1 MTGNRRRAV
10 APAGFHRIEERDRAR
25 GQIVPLTGLALLAL
39 LALVAVA
46 ADTGYFFDYRRRMQ
60 TGADNAAMAGA
71 AQLRRGASDG
81 QIQTAALSGAASD
94 GFSNGAND
102 TQVTINHPPN
112 SGYYAGNPRFVEA
125 IISQPRPTL
134 FMGILGVQRA
144 NVSTLAVAGAQPG
157 TNCIYALD
165 PTAASAFNVN
175 GGATVT
181 ASCGIVDD
189 SNSSSAM
196 NSSGGSST
204 VTATSIAV
212 AGNVTGCCYFPTPQ
226 TGVPPEPDPFAQR
239 AAPAFSSGCDY
250 TNFKVNSGSPETLT
264 PGVYCNGITVNAG
277 SVVTFSPGLYVLNGG
292 GLSVN
297 GNAVLHGTGVT
308 FYNTGSESYAYKPVA
323 FSGGAVGTLSAPTSG
338 PMEAMLFFQ
347 DRAIASKQTNTI
359 SGSSTLSLA
368 GALYFP
374 TTPLNFSGNSSGN
387 AAYTII
393 VASTITFTGASRL
406 NADYGSLQNGDPI
419 MKVALGE

>member
-1 MTGNRRRAV
+1 MTGDRRRAA
-10 APAGFHRIEERDRAR
+10 APDGFHRIEERDRAR

-81 QIQTAALSGAASD
+81 QIRTAALSGAASD

-112 SGYYAGNPRFVEA
+112 SGYYAGNPGFVEA

-134 FMGILGVQRA
+134 FMRILGLQRA
-144 NVSTLAVAGAQPG
+144 TVSTLAVAGAQPG
-157 TNCIYALD
+157 TACIYALD
-165 PTAASAFNVN
+165 PTVASAFNVN
-175 GGATVT
+175 GGATVA

-212 AGNVTGCCYFPTPQ
+212 TGNVTGCCYFPTPQ

-250 TNFKVNSGSPETLT
+250 TNFKVNSGNPETLT
-264 PGVYCNGITVNAG
+264 PGVYCNGITLNAG

-292 GLSVN
+292 GLSVS
-297 GNAVLHGTGVT
+297 GNAVMHGTGVT
-308 FYNTGSESYAYKPVA
+308 FYSTGSASYAYKPVA
-323 FSGGAVGTLSAPTSG
+323 ITGGAVGTLSAPTSG

-347 DRAIASKQTNTI
+347 DRAITSKQTNTI
-359 SGSSTLSLA
+359 SGGSTLSLE

-374 TTPLNFSGNSSGN
+374 TTPLNFAGNSSGN

-393 VASTITFTGASRL
+393 VASTLTFTGASRL
-406 NADYGSLQNGDPI
+406 NADYSSLQSGDPI

>member
-1 MTGNRRRAV
+1 M
-10 APAGFHRIEERDRAR
+10 
-25 GQIVPLTGLALLAL
+25 PLTGLALLAL

-46 ADTGYFFDYRRRMQ
+46 ADMGYFFDYRRRMQ

-71 AQLRRGASDG
+71 VQLRRGASDG
-81 QIQTAALSGAASD
+81 QIQTAALSGAASN
-94 GFSNGAND
+94 GFSNGANA

-112 SGYYAGNPRFVEA
+112 SGYYAGNPGFVEA

-134 FMGILGVQRA
+134 FMGILGFQRA
-144 NVSTLAVAGAQPG
+144 TVSTLAIAGAQAG

-175 GGATVT
+175 GGATVA
-181 ASCGIVDD
+181 ASCGIIDD

-212 AGNVTGCCYFPTPQ
+212 TGNVTGCCYSPTPQ

-250 TNFKVNSGSPETLT
+250 TNFKVNSGNPETLT
-264 PGVYCNGITVNAG
+264 PGVYCNGITLNAG

-292 GLSVN
+292 GLSVS
-297 GNAVLHGTGVT
+297 GNAVMHGTGVT
-308 FYNTGSESYAYKPVA
+308 FYSTGSASYAYKPVA
-323 FSGGAVGTLSAPTSG
+323 ITGGAVGTLSAPTSG

-359 SGSSTLSLA
+359 SGGSTLSLA

-393 VASTITFTGASRL
+393 VASTLTFTGASRL

>member
-1 MTGNRRRAV
+1 MTGYRRRAA
-10 APAGFHRIEERDRAR
+10 APDGFHRVEERDRAR

-46 ADTGYFFDYRRRMQ
+46 ADMGYFFDYRRRMQ

-112 SGYYAGNPRFVEA
+112 SGYYAGNPGFVEA

-134 FMGILGVQRA
+134 FMGILGFQRA
-144 NVSTLAVAGAQPG
+144 TVSTLAIAGAQAG

-175 GGATVT
+175 GGATVA

-212 AGNVTGCCYFPTPQ
+212 AGDVTGCCYSPTPQ

-250 TNFKVNSGSPETLT
+250 TNFKVNSGNPETLT
-264 PGVYCNGITVNAG
+264 PGVYCNGITLNAG

-292 GLSVN
+292 GLSVS
-297 GNAVLHGTGVT
+297 GNAVMHGTGVT
-308 FYNTGSESYAYKPVA
+308 FYSTGSASYAYKPVA
-323 FSGGAVGTLSAPTSG
+323 ITGGAVGTLSAPTSG

-359 SGSSTLSLA
+359 SGGSTLNLA

-393 VASTITFTGASRL
+393 VASTLTFTGASRL

>member
-1 MTGNRRRAV
+1 MTAYRRRAA
-10 APAGFHRIEERDRAR
+10 APDGFDRIEERDRAR

>member
-1 MTGNRRRAV
+1 MTAYRRRAA
-10 APAGFHRIEERDRAR
+10 APDGFDRIEERDRAR

-112 SGYYAGNPRFVEA
+112 SGYYAGNPGFVEA

>member
-1 MTGNRRRAV
+1 
-10 APAGFHRIEERDRAR
+10 
-25 GQIVPLTGLALLAL
+25 VPLTGLALLAL

>member
-1 MTGNRRRAV
+1 MTGDRRRAA
-10 APAGFHRIEERDRAR
+10 APDGFHRIEERDRAR
-25 GQIVPLTGLALLAL
+25 GQIVPLTGIALLAL

-46 ADTGYFFDYRRRMQ
+46 ADMGYFFDYRRRMQ

-71 AQLRRGASDG
+71 VQLRRGASDG

-112 SGYYAGNPRFVEA
+112 SGYYAGNPGFVEA

-175 GGATVT
+175 GGATVA

-212 AGNVTGCCYFPTPQ
+212 TGNVTGCCYFPTPQ

>member
-1 MTGNRRRAV
+1 MTSYRRRAA
-10 APAGFHRIEERDRAR
+10 APDGFDRSEERDGAR

-46 ADTGYFFDYRRRMQ
+46 ADMGYFFDYRRRMQ

-71 AQLRRGASDG
+71 VQLRRGASDG

-112 SGYYAGNPRFVEA
+112 SGYYAGNPGFVEA

-134 FMGILGVQRA
+134 FMGILGLQRA
-144 NVSTLAVAGAQPG
+144 TVSTLAVAGAQPG

-175 GGATVT
+175 GGATVA

-212 AGNVTGCCYFPTPQ
+212 TGNVTGCCYSPTPQ

-250 TNFKVNSGSPETLT
+250 TNFKVNSGSPANLT

-292 GLSVN
+292 GLSVS

-308 FYNTGSESYAYKPVA
+308 FYNTASGSYAYKPVA

-359 SGSSTLSLA
+359 SGGSTLSLA

>member
-1 MTGNRRRAV
+1 M
-10 APAGFHRIEERDRAR
+10 
-25 GQIVPLTGLALLAL
+25 PLTGLALLAL

-46 ADTGYFFDYRRRMQ
+46 ADMGYFFDYRRRMQ

-112 SGYYAGNPRFVEA
+112 SGYYAGNPGFVEA

-134 FMGILGVQRA
+134 FMGILGLQRA
-144 NVSTLAVAGAQPG
+144 TVSALAVAGAQPG
-157 TNCIYALD
+157 TGCIYALD

-175 GGATVT
+175 GGATVA

-212 AGNVTGCCYFPTPQ
+212 TGNVTGCCYFPTPQ

-250 TNFKVNSGSPETLT
+250 TNFKVNSGNPETLT
-264 PGVYCNGITVNAG
+264 PGVYCNGITLNAG

-292 GLSVN
+292 GLSVS
-297 GNAVLHGTGVT
+297 GNAVMHGTGVT
-308 FYNTGSESYAYKPVA
+308 FYSTGSASYAYKPVA
-323 FSGGAVGTLSAPTSG
+323 ITGGAVGTLSAPTSG

-359 SGSSTLSLA
+359 SGGSTLSLE

-374 TTPLNFSGNSSGN
+374 TTPLNFAGNSSGN

-393 VASTITFTGASRL
+393 VASTLTFTGASRL
-406 NADYGSLQNGDPI
+406 NADYSSLQSGDPI

>member
-1 MTGNRRRAV
+1 M
-10 APAGFHRIEERDRAR
+10 
-25 GQIVPLTGLALLAL
+25 PLTGLALLAL

-46 ADTGYFFDYRRRMQ
+46 ADMGYFFDYRRRMQ

-134 FMGILGVQRA
+134 FMGILGFQRA
-144 NVSTLAVAGAQPG
+144 TVSTLAIAGAQAG

-175 GGATVT
+175 GGATVA

-250 TNFKVNSGSPETLT
+250 TNFKVNSGRPETLT
-264 PGVYCNGITVNAG
+264 PGVYCNGITLNAG
-277 SVVTFSPGLYVLNGG
+277 SVVTFSAGLYVLNGG
-292 GLSVN
+292 GLSVS
-297 GNAVLHGTGVT
+297 GNAVMHGTGVT
-308 FYNTGSESYAYKPVA
+308 FYSTGSASYAYKPVA
-323 FSGGAVGTLSAPTSG
+323 ITGGAVGTLSAPTSG

-347 DRAIASKQTNTI
+347 DRAITSKQTNTI
-359 SGSSTLSLA
+359 SGGSTLSLA

-393 VASTITFTGASRL
+393 VASTLTFTGASRL

>member
-1 MTGNRRRAV
+1 MTAYRRRAA
-10 APAGFHRIEERDRAR
+10 APDGFDRIEERDRAR

-239 AAPAFSSGCDY
+239 AAPTFSSGCDY

>member
-1 MTGNRRRAV
+1 MTAYRRRAA
-10 APAGFHRIEERDRAR
+10 APDGFDRIEERDRAR

-134 FMGILGVQRA
+134 FMGILGFQTA
-144 NVSTLAVAGAQPG
+144 TVSTRAVAGAKAGPA
-157 TNCIYALD
+157 CIYAMD

-292 GLSVN
+292 GLSVT

>member
-1 MTGNRRRAV
+1 MTGYRRRAA
-10 APAGFHRIEERDRAR
+10 APDGFDRIEERDRAR

-46 ADTGYFFDYRRRMQ
+46 ADMGYFFDYRRRMQ

-71 AQLRRGASDG
+71 VQLRRGASDG

-112 SGYYAGNPRFVEA
+112 SGYYAGNPGFVEA

-134 FMGILGVQRA
+134 FMGILGLQRA
-144 NVSTLAVAGAQPG
+144 TVSTLAIAGAQPG
-157 TNCIYALD
+157 TACIYALD
-165 PTAASAFNVN
+165 PTVASAFNVN
-175 GGATVT
+175 GGATVA

-189 SNSSSAM
+189 SNNSSAM

-212 AGNVTGCCYFPTPQ
+212 TGNVTGCCYFPTPQ

-250 TNFKVNSGSPETLT
+250 TNFKVNSGNPETLT
-264 PGVYCNGITVNAG
+264 PGVYCNGITLNAG

-292 GLSVN
+292 GLSVS
-297 GNAVLHGTGVT
+297 GNAVMHGTGVT
-308 FYNTGSESYAYKPVA
+308 FYSTGSASYAYKPVA
-323 FSGGAVGTLSAPTSG
+323 ITGGAVGTLSAPTSG

-347 DRAIASKQTNTI
+347 DRAITSKQTNTI
-359 SGSSTLSLA
+359 SGGSTLSLE

-374 TTPLNFSGNSSGN
+374 TTPLNFAGNSGGN

-393 VASTITFTGASRL
+393 VASTLTFTGASRL
-406 NADYGSLQNGDPI
+406 NADYSSLQNGDPI

>member
-1 MTGNRRRAV
+1 MTGHRRHAA
-10 APAGFHRIEERDRAR
+10 APDGFDRIEERDGAR

-60 TGADNAAMAGA
+60 TGADNAALAGA
-71 AQLRRGASDG
+71 QQLRRGASDG
-81 QIQTAALSGAASD
+81 QIRTAALSGAASD

-102 TQVTINHPPN
+102 TQVTINHPPS
-112 SGYYAGNPRFVEA
+112 SGYYAGNPGFVEA

-134 FMGILGVQRA
+134 FMGILGFQRA
-144 NVSTLAVAGAQPG
+144 TVSTLAIAGAQAG

-175 GGATVT
+175 GGATVA

-212 AGNVTGCCYFPTPQ
+212 TGSVTGCCYSPTPQ

-250 TNFKVNSGSPETLT
+250 TNFKVNSGGPETLT
-264 PGVYCNGITVNAG
+264 PGVYCNGITLNAG

-292 GLSVN
+292 GLSVS
-297 GNAVLHGTGVT
+297 GNAVMHGTGVT
-308 FYNTGSESYAYKPVA
+308 FYSTGSASYAYKPVA
-323 FSGGAVGTLSAPTSG
+323 ITGGAVGTLSAPTSG

-359 SGSSTLSLA
+359 SGGSTLSLA

-393 VASTITFTGASRL
+393 VASTLTFTGASRL
-406 NADYGSLQNGDPI
+406 NADYSSLQNGDPI

>member
-1 MTGNRRRAV
+1 MTGYRRRAA
-10 APAGFHRIEERDRAR
+10 APAGFHRSEERERAR

-134 FMGILGVQRA
+134 FMGILGFQRA
-144 NVSTLAVAGAQPG
+144 TVSTLAIAGAQAG

-175 GGATVT
+175 GGATVA

-264 PGVYCNGITVNAG
+264 PGVYCNGITLNAG

-292 GLSVN
+292 GLSVS
-297 GNAVLHGTGVT
+297 GNAVMHGTGVT
-308 FYNTGSESYAYKPVA
+308 FYSTGSASYAYKPVA
-323 FSGGAVGTLSAPTSG
+323 ITGGAVGTLSAPTSG

-347 DRAIASKQTNTI
+347 DRAITSKQTNTI
-359 SGSSTLSLA
+359 SGGSTLSLE

-374 TTPLNFSGNSSGN
+374 TTPLNFAGNSSGN

-393 VASTITFTGASRL
+393 VASTLTFTGASRL

>member
-1 MTGNRRRAV
+1 MTAYRRRAA
-10 APAGFHRIEERDRAR
+10 APDGFDRIEERDRAR

-144 NVSTLAVAGAQPG
+144 NVSTLAIAGSQPG

-239 AAPAFSSGCDY
+239 AAPTFSSGCDY

-359 SGSSTLSLA
+359 SGGSTLSLA

>member
-1 MTGNRRRAV
+1 MTAYRRRAA
-10 APAGFHRIEERDRAR
+10 APDGFDRIEERDRAR

-112 SGYYAGNPRFVEA
+112 SGYYAGNPGFVEA

-292 GLSVN
+292 GLSVT

>member
-1 MTGNRRRAV
+1 MTGYRRRAA
-10 APAGFHRIEERDRAR
+10 APDGFHRVEERDRAR

-46 ADTGYFFDYRRRMQ
+46 ADMGYFFDYRRRMQ

-112 SGYYAGNPRFVEA
+112 SGYYAGNPGFVEA

-134 FMGILGVQRA
+134 FMGILGFQRA
-144 NVSTLAVAGAQPG
+144 TVSTLAIAGAQAG

-175 GGATVT
+175 GGATVA

-212 AGNVTGCCYFPTPQ
+212 TGNVTGCCYSPTPQ

-250 TNFKVNSGSPETLT
+250 TNFKVNSGNPETLT
-264 PGVYCNGITVNAG
+264 PGVYCNGITLNAG

-292 GLSVN
+292 GLSVS
-297 GNAVLHGTGVT
+297 GNAVMHGTGVT
-308 FYNTGSESYAYKPVA
+308 FYSTGSASYPYKPVA
-323 FSGGAVGTLSAPTSG
+323 ITGGAVGTLSAPTSG

-359 SGSSTLSLA
+359 SGGSTLNLA

-393 VASTITFTGASRL
+393 VASTLTFTGASRL

>member
-1 MTGNRRRAV
+1 MTDYRRRAA
-10 APAGFHRIEERDRAR
+10 APPGFHRIEERDRAR

-46 ADTGYFFDYRRRMQ
+46 ADMGYFFDYRRRMQ

-112 SGYYAGNPRFVEA
+112 SGYYAGNPGFVEA

-134 FMGILGVQRA
+134 FMGILGFQRA
-144 NVSTLAVAGAQPG
+144 TVSTLAIAGAQAG

-175 GGATVT
+175 GGATVA

-212 AGNVTGCCYFPTPQ
+212 TGNVTGCCYSPTPQ

-250 TNFKVNSGSPETLT
+250 TNFKVNSGNPETLT
-264 PGVYCNGITVNAG
+264 PGVYCNGITLNAG

-292 GLSVN
+292 GLSVS
-297 GNAVLHGTGVT
+297 GNAVMHGTGVT
-308 FYNTGSESYAYKPVA
+308 FYSTGSASYAYKPVA
-323 FSGGAVGTLSAPTSG
+323 ITGGAVGTLSAPTSG

-359 SGSSTLSLA
+359 SGGSTLSLA

-393 VASTITFTGASRL
+393 VASTLTFTGASRL

>member
-1 MTGNRRRAV
+1 MALRAG
-10 APAGFHRIEERDRAR
+10 PAD
-25 GQIVPLTGLALLAL
+25 

-81 QIQTAALSGAASD
+81 QIRTAALSGAASD

-112 SGYYAGNPRFVEA
+112 SGYYAGNPGFVEA

-134 FMGILGVQRA
+134 FMGILGLQRA
-144 NVSTLAVAGAQPG
+144 TVSALAVAGAQPG
-157 TNCIYALD
+157 TGCIYALD
-165 PTAASAFNVN
+165 PPAARAFTVHR
-175 GGATVT
+175 GATVA

-212 AGNVTGCCYFPTPQ
+212 TGNATGCCYFPTPQ

-250 TNFKVNSGSPETLT
+250 TNFKVNR
-264 PGVYCNGITVNAG
+264 
-277 SVVTFSPGLYVLNGG
+277 
-292 GLSVN
+292 
-297 GNAVLHGTGVT
+297 
-308 FYNTGSESYAYKPVA
+308 SEERR
-323 FSGGAVGTLSAPTSG
+323 VGK
-338 PMEAMLFFQ
+338 EC
-347 DRAIASKQTNTI
+347 RC
-359 SGSSTLSLA
+359 
-368 GALYFP
+368 
-374 TTPLNFSGNSSGN
+374 
-387 AAYTII
+387 
-393 VASTITFTGASRL
+393 R
-406 NADYGSLQNGDPI
+406 
-419 MKVALGE
+419 